1 MEVKRTIV
9 LGAST
14 NASRY
19 SNMAVK
25 KLLKHGHE
33 VVPVG
38 IKKGEIEGIKII
50 AADAVMDGV
59 DTITVYLGPQN
70 QTQYYHYIK
79 ELHPKRII
87 FNPGTINH
95 GFMEQLEK
103 EGIEVVNACT
113 LVMLSAN
120 TY

>member
-1 MEVKRTIV
+1 MEAKKTIV

-14 NASRY
+14 NPSRY

-25 KLLKHGHE
+25 KLLNYGHE

-38 IKKGEIEGIKII
+38 IKKGAIEGIEII
-50 AADAVMDGV
+50 PAEGGVDGV
-59 DTITVYLGPQN
+59 DTVTLYLGPQN
-70 QTQYYHYIK
+70 QPQYYDYIK
-79 ELHPKRII
+79 NLNPRRVI
-87 FNPGTINH
+87 FNPCAINSE
-95 GFMEQLEK
+95 FMDQLEK
-103 EGIEVVNACT
+103 EGIEVVDACT